1 MRTFL
6 TTPVLVTPPAAEPVT
21 VEELKLHCR
30 KDTGEEDTL
39 LQTYL
44 YAAREWF
51 EASTDRAFVTQTWR
65 VTLPDLAWSYYE
77 LPRPPLQSVTS
88 VTYRD
93 TAGVTQTV
101 AASTYD
107 VVTSST
113 PGRIQLDYG
122 SSWPATD
129 EHPEAVAITYV
140 AGYGAPSA
148 VPRLV
153 RQGILMLA
161 GYWYEQREAVVQG
174 LALQIK
180 EVPLGVQHIV
190 AAAGAYR
197 F

>member
-1 MRTFL
+1 MRTIL

-21 VEELKLHCR
+21 VEELKLHVR
-30 KDTGEEDTL
+30 KDTNEEDTL

-51 EASTDRAFVTQTWR
+51 EVALDRALVTQTWR
-65 VTLPDLAWSYYE
+65 LTLPDLAWSWYE
-77 LPRPPLQSVTS
+77 LPHPPLQSVTS

-93 TAGVTQTV
+93 TGGTTQTV
-101 AASTYD
+101 AAATYN
-107 VVTSST
+107 VVTSAT
-113 PGRIQLDYG
+113 PGRIELDHG
-122 SSWPATD
+122 SNWPATD

-174 LALQIK
+174 LALQIN

-190 AAAGAYR
+190 SAAGAYR